1 MRYVLAL
8 VWPLHCLIPTQAWG
22 QTHLERFWQE
32 FTHVINHGDKRLR
45 VDYEN
50 DVMFNIDRNY
60 TSGVRATYKAVAPE
74 PAVLEEGD
82 WAPLFPGA
90 TRAERLEA
98 QRQCGGPN
106 LDRTPTALSATVPKK
121 PVCLITTYSAV
132 IGQNLYTPS
141 DIRLPS
147 SQIAPGERP
156 YAAWLYAGFYREL
169 YASDDRYWRYGLDI
183 GCLGPCAQGEQ
194 VQSWIHQQITRS
206 PRPQGWDSQ
215 IRNEIGVVLRYEY
228 GAAPLQGSLGKAP
241 WAPRSARLEW
251 DLHPRTSFGLGNVQT
266 YAGIGLMGRIGWL
279 GSAYQTQRLDNR
291 RIDARERVDLYAQAS
306 SPGTHDLPVPRVVPA
321 QGITELY
328 AFGRVYAGLM
338 AYNALLQ
345 GGLFNRSS
353 PTTTP
358 ARPVNAEVEA
368 GVGVSLGAW
377 VITASLL
384 HKREWQ
390 ADGTSFVARY
400 GRIAFEMPF

>member
-1 MRYVLAL
+1 MRFVLIL
-8 VWPLHCLIPTQAWG
+8 VWPLLCLSHTQAWG
-22 QTHLERFWQE
+22 QTHLERFLQE
-32 FTHVINHGDKRLR
+32 FTHVINHGAKRLR
-45 VDYEN
+45 LDYEN

-60 TSGVRATYKAVAPE
+60 TSGVRATYKAIAPE
-74 PAVLEEGD
+74 PAILEEGA

-90 TRAERLEA
+90 TAAERLEA
-98 QRQCGGPN
+98 HRQCASNSWPGESPA
-106 LDRTPTALSATVPKK
+106 PSAAAHKK
-121 PVCLITTYSAV
+121 PVCLITTYGAV

-147 SQIAPGERP
+147 SQVAAGERP

-183 GCLGPCAQGEQ
+183 GCMGPCAQGEQ
-194 VQSWIHQQITRS
+194 VQSWIHQHVTRS

-228 GAAPLQGSLGKAP
+228 GTAPLQGSLGTMP
-241 WAPRSARLEW
+241 WARRGGNLGWE
-251 DLHPRTSFGLGNVQT
+251 LRPRTSFGLGNVQT
-266 YAGIGLMGRIGWL
+266 YAGVGLLGRIGWL

-291 RIDARERVDLYAQAS
+291 RIDARDRAELYAQAA
-306 SPGTHDLPVPRVVPA
+306 GTGTSDTPVPHAAPA

-328 AFGRVYAGLM
+328 AFGRVYAGVM

-345 GGLFNRSS
+345 GGLINRSS
-353 PTTTP
+353 ARTSA
-358 ARPVNAEVEA
+358 ARPLNAEVEA
-368 GVGVSLGAW
+368 GFGVSLGSWA
-377 VITASLL
+377 VTASLL

-390 ADGTSFVARY
+390 TDGASFVARY

>member
-1 MRYVLAL
+1 MRQVSAQSWLL
-8 VWPLHCLIPTQAWG
+8 LCLWHAPVWG

-45 VDYEN
+45 LDYEN

-60 TSGVRATYKAVAPE
+60 TSGVRATYKAIAPE
-74 PAVLEEGD
+74 PAILEEGA

-90 TRAERLEA
+90 NAAERLEA
-98 QRQCGGPN
+98 QRHCSGVRPSGATA
-106 LDRTPTALSATVPKK
+106 TPLATAATK
-121 PVCLITTYSAV
+121 PVCLITTYGAV

-147 SQIAPGERP
+147 SRIGAGERP

-183 GCLGPCAQGEQ
+183 GCMGPCAQGEQ
-194 VQSWIHQQITRS
+194 VQSWIHQHITRS

-215 IRNEIGVVLRYEY
+215 IRNEIGVVFRYEY
-228 GAAPLQGSLGKAP
+228 GGAPLQGTWGRVP
-241 WAPRSARLEW
+241 WAPSSGSLGWELR
-251 DLHPRTSFGLGNVQT
+251 PRTSFGLGNVQT
-266 YAGIGLMGRIGWL
+266 YAGVGLMGRIGRL
-279 GSAYQTQRLDNR
+279 SSAYQTQRLDNR
-291 RIDARERVDLYAQAS
+291 RIDAGRHTEQYAQAAS
-306 SPGTHDLPVPRVVPA
+306 ASTVDSPAAFAAST
-321 QGITELY
+321 QGISELY
-328 AFGRVYAGLM
+328 AFGRVYGGVM

-345 GGLFNRSS
+345 GGLINRSS
-353 PTTTP
+353 PRTAP

-368 GVGVSLGAW
+368 GIGVSVGSWA
-377 VITASLL
+377 VTASLL

-390 ADGTSFVARY
+390 ADGASFVARY

>member
-1 MRYVLAL
+1 MRYVPVL
-8 VWPLHCLIPTQAWG
+8 VWPLLCLCHAPAWG

-45 VDYEN
+45 LDYEN

-60 TSGVRATYKAVAPE
+60 TSGVRATYKAIAPE
-74 PAVLEEGD
+74 PALLEEGD

-90 TRAERLEA
+90 TAAERLEA
-98 QRQCGGPN
+98 HRRCAGQSLPDATAARST
-106 LDRTPTALSATVPKK
+106 TPPKK
-121 PVCLITTYSAV
+121 PICLITTYGAV
-132 IGQNLYTPS
+132 VGQNLYTPS

-147 SQIAPGERP
+147 SQIAAGERP

-169 YASDDRYWRYGLDI
+169 YASDERYWRYGLDI
-183 GCLGPCAQGEQ
+183 GCMGPCAQGEQ
-194 VQSWIHQQITRS
+194 VQSWIHQHITRS

-228 GAAPLQGSLGKAP
+228 GAAPLQGTWGRVP
-241 WAPRSARLEW
+241 WAPSSGNLGWELR
-251 DLHPRTSFGLGNVQT
+251 PRTSFGLGNVQT

-279 GSAYQTQRLDNR
+279 VSAYQTQRLDNR
-291 RIDARERVDLYAQAS
+291 RIDARERAELYAQAGS
-306 SPGTHDLPVPRVVPA
+306 TGTLDTPVSRTAPT
-321 QGITELY
+321 QGISELY
-328 AFGRVYAGLM
+328 AFGRVYAGVM

-345 GGLFNRSS
+345 GGLINRSS
-353 PTTTP
+353 ARTSA
-358 ARPVNAEVEA
+358 ARPLNAEAEA
-368 GVGVSLGAW
+368 GVGISLGSWA
-377 VITASLL
+377 VTASLL

-390 ADGTSFVARY
+390 ADGTGFVARY